1 WFTDLLP
8 AGNGERYTQDFLLD
22 VFNILF
28 NHIQKTFNGKSK
40 VLDFHHPHQLLE
52 GLEGFTLELSDE
64 PEPLE
69 QILVDCSDTLKYG
82 VKTGHPRYFNQ
93 LSSGLDMIGLAGEWL
108 TATANTNMF
117 TFEIAPLFIIME
129 ELIIKKMQELIGWRE
144 REMDGIFSPGGTISN
159 LYSVLVARY
168 KFFPIVKTKGM
179 AALPRIVLFTS
190 EHSHYSFEKTSAVL
204 GIGTENVI
212 AVKCDDRGKMIV
224 SDLEEKI
231 LKAKEQGHVPF
242 YVSATA
248 GTTVYGAFDPF
259 SEIADI
265 CEKYGLWMHVDMCY
279 ASKASYT
286 SFDFW
291 TTERLIFVA
300 CLSHVEIAKIYA
312 PNTDQARFLSSTLAR
327 LASFG
332 GPCVI
337 IGGCGRQTWER
348 LSPGRTGKLHS
359 ILHTSP
365 QSLVH
370 KRRILKLWWYRDPTT
385 LRKIFPSTPSTC
397 WRCNAATGTYLHVW
411 WECDRIRPFWKRV
424 FQLPKNAVYYA
435 SFCLLL
441 ATSIPLFW
449 KTTTI
454 PPMALWI
461 STMND
466 IMRME
471 ETLVLDNDTYD
482 KFTVGLAALLLLR
495 HAGYVASYRP
505 KGLLQACNQ
514 MCAKYL
520 FQPDKPYDVTYDTGD
535 KTIQCGRHVDIFKL
549 WLMWK
554 AKGTCGFEL
563 QINKCL
569 ENAEYLYKKLK
580 TLENFEL
587 VFPDEVAAKIKA
599 RMMEEGTA
607 MVSYQPLKDKPNF
620 F

>member
-1 WFTDLLP
+1 MDFKAVISDQYKSLKISKNEENSQDSKCLRDTFLGNLETGDKLDKNHSGQHNDFSNVFASDLLP
-8 AGNGERYTQDFLLD
+8 ARNGERYTEDFLLN
-22 VFNILF
+22 VFHILF

-129 ELIIKKMQELIGWRE
+129 ALIIKKMQELIGWRE

-168 KFFPIVKTKGM
+168 KFFPIVKTKAM

-190 EHSHYSFEKTSAVL
+190 EHSHYSFEKTSAIL

-231 LKAKEQGHVPF
+231 LKAK
-242 YVSATA
+242 
-248 GTTVYGAFDPF
+248 
-259 SEIADI
+259 
-265 CEKYGLWMHVDMCY
+265 
-279 ASKASYT
+279 
-286 SFDFW
+286 
-291 TTERLIFVA
+291 
-300 CLSHVEIAKIYA
+300 
-312 PNTDQARFLSSTLAR
+312 DQAAW
-327 LASFG
+327 G
-332 GPCVI
+332 G
-337 IGGCGRQTWER
+337 G
-348 LSPGRTGKLHS
+348 
-359 ILHTSP
+359 
-365 QSLVH
+365 
-370 KRRILKLWWYRDPTT
+370 
-385 LRKIFPSTPSTC
+385 
-397 WRCNAATGTYLHVW
+397 
-411 WECDRIRPFWKRV
+411 
-424 FQLPKNAVYYA
+424 
-435 SFCLLL
+435 LLL
-441 ATSIPLFW
+441 SKKHRFKLNGIERANSVTWNPHKMMGVPLQCSA
-449 KTTTI
+449 I
-454 PPMALWI
+454 LI
-461 STMND
+461 
-466 IMRME
+466 RE
-471 ETLVLDNDTYD
+471 
-482 KFTVGLAALLLLR
+482 
-495 HAGYVASYRP
+495 
-505 KGLLQACNQ
+505 KGLLKACNQ
-514 MCAKYL
+514 MCAEYL
-520 FQPDKPYDVTYDTGD
+520 FQPDKSYDVTYDTGD

-587 VFPDEVAAKIKA
+587 VFPDEPEHSNVCFWYIPPCLRGMSRDGEWNAKLHKVAAKIKA

-620 F
+620 FRMVFSNPASDKTDIDFLLEEIERLGHDLEL